1 MATTWKFCL
10 KYETIL
16 LRLHNIKALKRLS
29 NLSFVVL
36 YAMIYIHIHRI
47 NNKHT
52 WIQYKY
58 IFTFY
63 ESRYL
68 NCYRLTRHISKQ
80 LSFYYYYCYCVVPT
94 LHYTYSCLFIYKTS
108 TFHASWHSVQ
118 YFHLFALFILFIY
131 LLILIFVQRIYIRNT
146 KRVHGTDIVVPT
158 IQRTW

>member
-80 LSFYYYYCYCVVPT
+80 LSFYYYYCYCVVQ
-94 LHYTYSCLFIYKTS
+94 LHYTIPTLAYLYIRPVHFMLRDIQFNIFIYLLCS
-108 TFHASWHSVQ
+108 F
-118 YFHLFALFILFIY
+118 YLFIY
-131 LLILIFVQRIYIRNT
+131 LYLYLFKGHTYT
-146 KRVHGTDIVVPT
+146 
-158 IQRTW
+158 